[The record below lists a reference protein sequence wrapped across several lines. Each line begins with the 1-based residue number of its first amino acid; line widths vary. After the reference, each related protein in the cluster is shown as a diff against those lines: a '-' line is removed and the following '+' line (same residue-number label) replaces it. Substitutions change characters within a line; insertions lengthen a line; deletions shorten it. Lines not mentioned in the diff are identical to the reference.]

1 MSGDAVLAVDE
12 IHAGYQSGID
22 ILQGLSLAVRPRS
35 LTLVIGPNGAGKSTL
50 LRAIFGFLKPH
61 AGSIRFQ
68 GEPI

>member
-35 LTLVIGPNGAGKSTL
+35 LTLVIGPNGG
-50 LRAIFGFLKPH
+50 
-61 AGSIRFQ
+61 
-68 GEPI
+68 